1 MQMQAAESE
10 DWGRLREELL
20 AAVRKGE
27 EAPLRRFHDGHFGEV
42 YRYVLCRVDGNHAD
56 AEEVAADVFY
66 QAFRDVAGYDGKTP
80 PDAWLRGIARHRVVD
95 FYRRR
100 GKRPVVELVFS
111 RFDEEFAKRLFDLEA
126 AELPAAEIERAEL
139 SRVVELVLSELPR
152 DYERVLRLHYV
163 EERPVKEM
171 AEALATTP
179 KAAEARLWRARA
191 AFCEAFRL
199 AGRNLD
205 FSGTGA
211 EK

>member
-1 MQMQAAESE
+1 MQPAESDNWE
-10 DWGRLREELL
+10 RRREELL
-20 AAVRKGE
+20 AAVRKGD

-56 AEEVAADVFY
+56 AEEIAADVFY
-66 QAFRDVAGYDGKTP
+66 QAFRDIAGYDGRTA
-80 PDAWLRGIARHRVVD
+80 PDVWLRGIARHRAVD
-95 FYRRR
+95 FFRRR

-111 RFDEEFAKRLFDLEA
+111 RFDQEFAKKLFDLEA

-163 EERPVKEM
+163 EERPVKEL

-205 FSGTGA
+205 FSGAGA
-211 EK
+211 ER